1 MTTATTLTT
10 TTTFTTV
17 SAQLPLQNSTQAP
30 APVNRPSGRL
40 KVEGNRTVDLAPINQ
55 ALGQLTVE
63 SLRNQE
69 KILDNITLL
78 FDAVQSLEARNQ
90 VLTNENFLLKERLRR
105 VERDNEELSRSFN
118 RFVNVSNITTNAQTT
133 RIDELETNIVR
144 TEMRFDRHHHTRS
157 PSGQT
162 SGPVVPGLKVSEL
175 PLMRSSSIFD
185 RSPHNPYDS
194 VGKNPTIPS
203 GQTSAPEIPPP
214 MPSYG
219 FFEEFKA
226 TYYQT

>member
-1 MTTATTLTT
+1 MATATTLTT
-10 TTTFTTV
+10 TTTFIKV

-30 APVNRPSGRL
+30 APVNPSSGRL
-40 KVEGNRTVDLAPINQ
+40 NVEGNRTVDLAPINQ

-90 VLTNENFLLKERLRR
+90 VLTNDNFLLKERLRR
-105 VERDNEELSRSFN
+105 VERDNEEFSRSFN
-118 RFVNVSNITTNAQTT
+118 RFVKASNVTTNAQTT
-133 RIDELETNIVR
+133 RIDELETNVVR
-144 TEMRFDRHHHTRS
+144 TEMRFDRHRHTS

-162 SGPVVPGLKVSEL
+162 SGPEVPGLKVSEL
-175 PLMRSSSIFD
+175 PLMRSSSVFD
-185 RSPHNPYDS
+185 RFPYNPYDS

-203 GQTSAPEIPPP
+203 GQTSDPEIPPP
-214 MPSYG
+214 MLSYG